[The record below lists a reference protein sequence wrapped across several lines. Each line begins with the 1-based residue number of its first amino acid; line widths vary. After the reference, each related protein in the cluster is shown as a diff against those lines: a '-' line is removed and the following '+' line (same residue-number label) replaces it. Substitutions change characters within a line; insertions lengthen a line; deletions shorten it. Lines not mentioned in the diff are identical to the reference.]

1 MYWLTEGRSWVGVAA
16 VVLMAACAEEPAPP
30 AETVRAVRTVI
41 ISEPASGRPRRF
53 SGVVEA
59 ADSSSISFEV
69 SGIVN
74 EIQVDVGDRVEE
86 GQVLAIMDDSAYRLN
101 VEAARA
107 AVAEAEVELAD
118 AENANARFSELGKR
132 GAISEREA
140 ERYLANRDAA
150 KEILSYAVSRLGLAE
165 RDLERT
171 VLRSPFTGVVA
182 TRQVDAFQQVARGDP
197 VLELF
202 MEGAMEAAISVPESE
217 MRYVYLGLPGTIRIS
232 AIPDGQFEGVVSE
245 RSNVAGAAN
254 AFPVRVL
261 IDSEHPGLR
270 PGVTAEVTLL
280 LGEANVDQA
289 YLLPISALGAEVD
302 GSGSFVFRFNA
313 DTSSVE
319 KVSVGRGEVRDNHMV
334 VREGVRAGDVIV
346 TAGVSF
352 LRDGQKVTLLAEA
365 G

>member
-1 MYWLTEGRSWVGVAA
+1 MFLQALGRASVAA
-16 VVLMAACAEEPAPP
+16 LALWLLAACAEEAPP
-30 AETVRAVRTVI
+30 PEEVVRAVRTVTI
-41 ISEPASGRPRRF
+41 NEPASGRPRRF

-59 ADSSSISFEV
+59 ADSTSISFEV
-69 SGIVN
+69 GGIVN
-74 EIQVDVGDRVEE
+74 EININPGDRVEE
-86 GQVLAIMDDSAYRLN
+86 GQILAVMDDSAYKLN

-118 AENANARFSELGKR
+118 AESANARFSELGMR

-150 KEILSYAVSRLGLAE
+150 REILSYALSRLGLAE

-182 TRQVDAFQQVARGDP
+182 TRSADAFQQVARGEE

-202 MEGAMEAAISVPESE
+202 MEGAMEAAFSVPESE
-217 MRYVYLGLPGTIRIS
+217 MRFVYLGLPGAVRIS
-232 AIPDGQFEGVVSE
+232 AIPDGNFEGVVSE
-245 RSNVAGAAN
+245 TSNVAGAAN
-254 AFPVRVL
+254 AFPVRLL

-280 LGEANVDQA
+280 LGGDDAAQSYLVPLSAVGVEA
-289 YLLPISALGAEVD
+289 D
-302 GSGSFVFRFNA
+302 GSSSFVFRFNRE
-313 DTSSVE
+313 TSSVE
-319 KVSVGRGEVRDNHMV
+319 KVPVVRGEIRDNHMIV
-334 VREGVRAGDVIV
+334 QEGIVAGDLIV
-346 TAGVSF
+346 TAGVTF
-352 LRDGQKVTLLAEA
+352 LREGQKVKLLADA